1 MTKLYK
7 IAILSYSTGGVATG
21 IYVNNNLKKKIKISN
36 AHSNFLL
43 FYSSIAHG
51 TYWPLYWSYRHI
63 YKTNLF

>member
-1 MTKLYK
+1 MNKLYK

-21 IYVNNNLKKKIKISN
+21 IYVNNNLKKKIKILN
-36 AHSNFLL
+36 VHSKFLL

-51 TYWPLYWSYRHI
+51 TYWPLYWSYRFV